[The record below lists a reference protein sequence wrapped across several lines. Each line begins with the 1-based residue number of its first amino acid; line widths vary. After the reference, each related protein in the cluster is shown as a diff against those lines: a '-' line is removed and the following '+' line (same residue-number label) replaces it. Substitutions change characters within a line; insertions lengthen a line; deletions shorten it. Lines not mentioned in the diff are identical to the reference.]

1 MKNFIVTLL
10 FILSTVNGIAQNF
23 IKGVIKDI
31 ATNETIERA
40 SIYTADFKLHT
51 ISNKDGVFKL
61 YYREGNK
68 SFTVKYLGYKDLKI
82 TVNNL
87 PADGIYY
94 LEPKNLELEEIV
106 LNNIPINELIESLVE
121 SSVKRLE
128 APVILNTYYREFI
141 RINDTFTK
149 FSDALIDYN
158 FYKNKR
164 ETKVKTDLSVKQSRF
179 AELNKV
185 EEGFIR
191 GVGPDVRKAIEIP
204 ANFSVIKEVFP
215 NKKEYTKY
223 NFKIASYGTDNG
235 EPLQAIT
242 FAPKEDLNE
251 LFYEGVIIYSPNNSL
266 IRSIEAKMT
275 EKSKENIRYSNIL
288 IAKLGIEDLVIK
300 SGFNYINNQYLPA
313 YYYIYGVLHIWN
325 RNYDKSYKYT
335 SDIIVTNV
343 SEDVSSFSDEKKY
356 KKRSLYENGNNYT
369 SKFWQ
374 GNNSLVLTP
383 NEEAII
389 KQLEHKK

>member
-1 MKNFIVTLL
+1 MKNYIVTLL

-31 ATNETIERA
+31 STNETIERA

-61 YYREGNK
+61 YYPKGNK

-82 TVNNL
+82 VANKL

-94 LEPKNLELEEIV
+94 LEPKNFELEEIV

-121 SSVKRLE
+121 SSIKRLE

-158 FYKNKR
+158 FYKNNR
-164 ETKVKTDLSVKQSRF
+164 ATKVKTDLSVKQSRF

-185 EEGFIR
+185 EEGFVK
-191 GVGPDVRKAIEIP
+191 GLGPDVRKAIEIP
-204 ANFSVIKEVFP
+204 ANFDAIKEIFP
-215 NKKEYTKY
+215 NKREYAKY
-223 NFKIASYGTDNG
+223 NFKIESYGTDNG

-251 LFYEGVIIYSPNNSL
+251 FFYEGVIIYSPNNNL
-266 IRSIEAKMT
+266 IRSIEAKMA
-275 EKSKENIRYSNIL
+275 EKSKENTRYSNIL
-288 IAKLGIEDLVIK
+288 IAKFGIEDMVIK

-356 KKRSLYENGNNYT
+356 RKRSLYENGNNYT
-369 SKFWQ
+369 NKFWQ

-383 NEEAII
+383 DEEEVIR
-389 KQLEHKK
+389 QLENNK

>member
-1 MKNFIVTLL
+1 MKNYIVTLL

-31 ATNETIERA
+31 STNETIERA

-51 ISNKDGVFKL
+51 ISNRDGVFKL
-61 YYREGNK
+61 YYPEGNK
-68 SFTVKYLGYKDLKI
+68 SFIINYLGYKDLKVE
-82 TVNNL
+82 VNSL
-87 PADGIYY
+87 PEDGVYY
-94 LEPKNLELEEIV
+94 LEPKNFELEEIV
-106 LNNIPINELIESLVE
+106 LNNTPINELIESLVE
-121 SSVKRLE
+121 SSIKRLE
-128 APVILNTYYREFI
+128 APIILNTYYREFI

-164 ETKVKTDLSVKQSRF
+164 ATKVKTDLSVKQSRF

-185 EEGFIR
+185 EEGFVK
-191 GVGPDVRKAIEIP
+191 GLGPDVRKAIEIP
-204 ANFSVIKEVFP
+204 ANFDAIKEIFP
-215 NKKEYTKY
+215 NKREYAKY
-223 NFKIASYGTDNG
+223 NFKIESYGTDNG

-251 LFYEGVIIYSPNNSL
+251 FFYEGVIIYSPNNNL
-266 IRSIEAKMT
+266 IRSIEAKMA
-275 EKSKENIRYSNIL
+275 EKSKENTRYSNIL
-288 IAKLGIEDLVIK
+288 IAKFGIEDMVIK

-356 KKRSLYENGNNYT
+356 RKRSLYENGNNYT
-369 SKFWQ
+369 NKFWQ

-383 NEEAII
+383 DEEEVIR
-389 KQLEHKK
+389 QLENNK